1 MDFLIT
7 FKIIFVIK
15 KSPLSIRIFDICKI
29 DPSSI
34 AYMAAS
40 DNGFVLPKGSIES
53 AHVGI
58 VAVKEI
64 GNLLDIKTPTIDKI
78 LIDLQKKISP

>member
-1 MDFLIT
+1 MKEASLIMDKLEI
-7 FKIIFVIK
+7 
-15 KSPLSIRIFDICKI
+15 PLNI
-29 DPSSI
+29 
-34 AYMAAS
+34 
-40 DNGFVLPKGSIES
+40 SIEQRIEG
-53 AHVGI
+53 AGKVGKHKTSMLQDFEQGKQLEIDALI